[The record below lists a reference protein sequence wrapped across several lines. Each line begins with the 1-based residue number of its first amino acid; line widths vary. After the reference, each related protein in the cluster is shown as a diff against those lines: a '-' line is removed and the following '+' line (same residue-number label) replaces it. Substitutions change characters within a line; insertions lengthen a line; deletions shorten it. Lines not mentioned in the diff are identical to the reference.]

1 MINRTINFAFAMFF
15 GLAVVAPA
23 QVTVTVDRVRNFNA
37 TPAFKFPHVP
47 SPVKDNAAAKA
58 NLQLIVGKPDANSA
72 PSNNL
77 IGGVLPVGQ
86 DEPAKNFFF
95 ADGSD
100 GGRILLD
107 FGRII
112 SISQVNTY
120 SWHSNYRGPQVYNL
134 FVSDGTAL
142 DFNAAPDAHTDPAA
156 CGWKLIATVDTR
168 ADDDYYGGQYGVS
181 IAGAAGDLGKFRYVL
196 IDTVPTEIDDTHG
209 NTFFSQIN
217 VIEAK

>member
-1 MINRTINFAFAMFF
+1 MINRTINFALAMFF

-72 PSNNL
+72 PPNNL

-86 DEPAKNFFF
+86 DEPPKNFFF

-120 SWHSNYRGPQVYNL
+120 SWHTNYRGPQVYNL
-134 FVSDGTAL
+134 FVSDGTAG
-142 DFNAAPDAHTDPAA
+142 
-156 CGWKLIATVDTR
+156 GWKLIATVDTR